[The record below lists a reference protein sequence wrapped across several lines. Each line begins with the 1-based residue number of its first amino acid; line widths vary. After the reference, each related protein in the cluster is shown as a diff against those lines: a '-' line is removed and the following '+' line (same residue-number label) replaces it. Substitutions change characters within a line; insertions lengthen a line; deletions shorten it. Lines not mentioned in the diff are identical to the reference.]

1 MENINYNLI
10 LNGSDFKEIKY
21 LSKFLYFSLKSENFN
36 VSLLIKPASNISNYS
51 LTYAVIKVG
60 KFESISCLQNIDAV
74 ISLDYQ
80 STLNYLPYINE
91 NTLVI
96 SDYSAFNVCDYWLT
110 NNDEVS
116 EKLNEK
122 TANIYKIP
130 VKNIID
136 TDAMGKNKVSAYN
149 SLIGA
154 FIAKSNL
161 IDLDSVFRQTALFSK
176 NDAEKK
182 NVIQAVLKGYDY
194 VLEGESDSL
203 SQSPH
208 KP

>member
-10 LNGSDFKEIKY
+10 LNGADFKEIKY
-21 LSKFLYFSLKSENFN
+21 LSKFIYFSLKSENFN
-36 VSLLIKPASNISNYS
+36 VSLLIKPVSNISNYA

-80 STLNYLPYINE
+80 STLNYLPFINN
-91 NTLVI
+91 NTLVL

-110 NNDEVS
+110 DNDAVS
-116 EKLNEK
+116 HKLNEK
-122 TANIYKIP
+122 TGNIYKIP

-136 TDAMGKNKVSAYN
+136 MDAMGKNKVSAYN

-161 IDLDSVFRQTALFSK
+161 LDLDSVFRQTALFSK

-182 NVIQAVLKGYDY
+182 NTIQAILKGYDY
-194 VLEGESDSL
+194 VLEGDSSL
-203 SQSPH
+203 SQPPH